1 MAALLVQAKAV
12 SMASQLAAQIEES
25 AAWVAQNRSVDALR
39 DRLTRGGCQIYGA
52 GGYGQQVAR
61 AMRAQ
66 GIAVHA
72 FIDRSAAPG
81 RTIDGV
87 PVVAKDAVSPADAAG
102 QVAVVAINNFQTP
115 VDEVV
120 TWTGSLFA
128 DTVFVPEL
136 PDLIDPALGNYWQGA
151 RDLVVRHAD
160 SIQRLHDRLADETSR
175 RIFADLVTF
184 RQRAAPRFHPPV
196 DRDNQYF
203 ARDLLLAKD
212 ELHVIDCGAWP
223 GDMIGSAHA
232 AGQRIGHWYAFEPDP
247 KNFADLAKVARD
259 AGLAGASLFPCGV
272 GDRTGMVSFAA
283 GSADASRAVDD
294 ATAGATSVPIVRIDD
309 VIEAQRIDM
318 IKLDI
323 EGFEAQALD
332 GMAGT
337 LERHRPRLCMA
348 IYHKP
353 ADLWELPLRIADAF
367 PEARLAIRQH
377 GYNGYDTVLYAD
389 L

>member
-1 MAALLVQAKAV
+1 MD
-12 SMASQLAAQIEES
+12 SQLAAQIEES
-25 AAWVAQNRSVDALR
+25 AAWVTGNRSAEALR
-39 DRLTRGGCQIYGA
+39 ERLARGGCMICGA
-52 GGYGQQVAR
+52 GGYGRQVA
-61 AMRAQ
+61 AMLREQ
-66 GIAVHA
+66 GIAVNA
-72 FIDRSAAPG
+72 FIDSKAAG
-81 RTIDGV
+81 GSSLDGV
-87 PVVAKDAVSPADAAG
+87 PLMTRGEVAPAEAA
-102 QVAVVAINNFQTP
+102 QQTAIIAINNFQTP

-120 TWTGSLFA
+120 AWAGSLFGE
-128 DTVFVPEL
+128 TLFVPEL
-136 PDLIDPALGNYWQGA
+136 PDLLDPSLGNYWQGA

-160 SIQRLHDRLADETSR
+160 SIQRLHNRLADETSR
-175 RIFADLVTF
+175 RILTDLVTF
-184 RQRAAPRFHPPV
+184 RQRAAPRFHPQV

-223 GDMIGSAHA
+223 GDMIGSALA
-232 AGQRIGHWYAFEPDP
+232 AGHRIGHWYAFEPDP
-247 KNFADLAKVARD
+247 KNFADLPKVARD
-259 AGLAGASLFPCGV
+259 VGLAGASLFPCGV
-272 GDRTGMVSFAA
+272 GDRTGMASFSA
-283 GSADASRAVDD
+283 GSADASRAVED
-294 ATAGATSVPIVRIDD
+294 GASGTTLVPIVRVDD
-309 VIEAQRIDM
+309 VIEARRIDM

-332 GMAGT
+332 GMAAT

-367 PEARLAIRQH
+367 PDAYLAIRQH